1 MLAPNPTHFQLN
13 NTKNHITKTRFLSI
27 LKSCTIH
34 RRNFWDD
41 ASAQRSS
48 LTRWIDTR
56 TKQHEITRSRR
67 FSFRSNSSAK
77 SGNYPSPHKPRP
89 PQLQLPSDHRPRTGV
104 RWGLTGGA
112 DPSAREQGT
121 TRAPPPSSC
130 GGGDPTSGRVAGAD
144 PAAGRC
150 AVRVPRWRDLCAF
163 FPLFVWFVLLPPGLT
178 RRRPK
183 RRVNEITA
191 VNVTPPRILIAS
203 HIFDGVPPS
212 SGISLSYA
220 SCPPLSS
227 GITTR
232 KIASCTIWCWNAHR
246 LCNWLH
252 KLHTT
257 RLMRLACGLVRQYE
271 SFSFCACPH
280 HKRKRKR
287 L

>member
-1 MLAPNPTHFQLN
+1 MSFYWNLHAPYDSTPQIIDQTALEYKLRIDPTRFFRNKASSKSHTLN
-13 NTKNHITKTRFLSI
+13 NTKKHKTETRLLRI
-27 LKSCTIH
+27 LISCTMH
-34 RRNFWDD
+34 SPMKFFRRC
-41 ASAQRSS
+41 QRSS
-48 LTRWIDTR
+48 LMRWIDTR

-163 FPLFVWFVLLPPGLT
+163 FPLFV
-178 RRRPK
+178 
-183 RRVNEITA
+183 
-191 VNVTPPRILIAS
+191 
-203 HIFDGVPPS
+203 
-212 SGISLSYA
+212 
-220 SCPPLSS
+220 
-227 GITTR
+227 
-232 KIASCTIWCWNAHR
+232 
-246 LCNWLH
+246 
-252 KLHTT
+252 
-257 RLMRLACGLVRQYE
+257 
-271 SFSFCACPH
+271 
-280 HKRKRKR
+280 
-287 L
+287 